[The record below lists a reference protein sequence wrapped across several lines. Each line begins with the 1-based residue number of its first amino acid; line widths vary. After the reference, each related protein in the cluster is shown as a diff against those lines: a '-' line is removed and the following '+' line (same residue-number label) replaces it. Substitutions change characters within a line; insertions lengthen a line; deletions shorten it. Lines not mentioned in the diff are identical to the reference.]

1 MVHTRHTGDMFYNSS
16 QIYIT
21 QKLLQITVL
30 FVRDI
35 ESRELILGYMFRIS
49 IGDKSYKNLMLK
61 EKKEGKKGE
70 EKRKKSEND
79 STL

>member
-1 MVHTRHTGDMFYNSS
+1 MVHTRHMGDMFYNSS

-49 IGDKSYKNLMLK
+49 IDDKSYKNLMLK

-70 EKRKKSEND
+70 EKGKKSEND